1 MAEENEKQKSALRS
15 RMYKLGQRNQEWQD
29 FEKFVLNEFK
39 KIQGDLQQLRTEIA
53 NQQDDDARWSS
64 AYKIVP

>member
-39 KIQGDLQQLRTEIA
+39 KIQRDLQQLRTEIA
-53 NQQDDDARWSS
+53 NQQDDDAR
-64 AYKIVP
+64 